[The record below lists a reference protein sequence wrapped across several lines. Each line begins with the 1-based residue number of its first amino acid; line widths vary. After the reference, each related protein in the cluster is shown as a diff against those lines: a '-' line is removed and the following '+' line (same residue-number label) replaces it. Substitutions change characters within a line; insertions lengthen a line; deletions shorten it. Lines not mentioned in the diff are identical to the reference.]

1 MTARR
6 STLYLPLKRLGDVL
20 AGLLGVGLLLVLG
33 PPIAL
38 WIRLRTGQPPLV
50 TRALVGPERRREAI
64 PGIGSDRR
72 RVVLPGRPLTWR
84 TFRTVVSGPGSG
96 VPVGWGRF
104 LEWSGLDLLPLA
116 PDLLRGR
123 LSLVGLAPLDLETCT
138 RNRLQ
143 CSPLL
148 RVRQG
153 PVGLLNL
160 ARLEDDPAAG
170 KAGVMRRLA
179 LDGDYV
185 RRRSLGFDLA
195 IVLFTL
201 LSGPPE
207 RARSR

>member
-1 MTARR
+1 MTARCA
-6 STLYLPLKRLGDVL
+6 TLYLPLKRLGDVL

-38 WIRLRTGQPPLV
+38 WIRLRTGLPPLV
-50 TRALVGPERRREAI
+50 SRTLVGPERRIGAI
-64 PGIGSDRR
+64 PGTCFDRR
-72 RVVLPGRPLTWR
+72 RVVMPGSPLAWR
-84 TFRTVVSGPGSG
+84 TFRTAVAGSG
-96 VPVGWGRF
+96 QEVPAGWGRF
-104 LEWSGLDLLPLA
+104 LEWSGLDLLPMA

-148 RVRQG
+148 RARKG

-160 ARLEDDPAAG
+160 ARLEDEPAAG
-170 KAGVMRRLA
+170 RAGVMRRLA